1 MIQIFMLVALYL
13 AVISGPLIGGAIAGC
28 KATKQWVGQR
38 RTTTSHAAIV
48 VAPLGG
54 DFAPW

>member
-38 RTTTSHAAIV
+38 RTTTSHAA
-48 VAPLGG
+48 VA
-54 DFAPW
+54 APAAA